1 MTEPEK
7 PPLAV
12 ALSYDAPGAP
22 KVVAVGRGE
31 LGQRIIDTAREH
43 GVPLEANPALAEAL
57 STIEL
62 DSEIPE
68 ALYEAVAVIIAFVIN
83 AARKAPARGPAPLH
97 R

>member
-1 MTEPEK
+1 MTESEK

-12 ALSYDAPGAP
+12 ALRYDAPGAP
-22 KVVAVGRGE
+22 TVVAVGRGE

-43 GVPLEANPALAEAL
+43 GVPLETNPALAEAL

-62 DSEIPE
+62 DTAIPE
-68 ALYEAVAVIIAFVIN
+68 ALYEAVAVIIAFILR
-83 AARKAPARGPAPLH
+83 AAQASQGPPPAH

>member
-1 MTEPEK
+1 MTEPER
-7 PPLAV
+7 PSPSPLAV
-12 ALSYDAPGAP
+12 ALRYEAPGAP

-57 STIEL
+57 SAIEL
-62 DSEIPE
+62 ESDIPE
-68 ALYEAVAVIIAFVIN
+68 ALYEAVAVIIAFVLD
-83 AARKAPARGPAPLH
+83 AAGRAPAPPIH